1 MRRFLRSAYWAPGVL
16 VLLVVSCGGDGAEVE
31 TVIDDLSQPRGIA
44 VGGSTICVAEAGALE
59 PDGPT
64 RERPGQL
71 EADTGRVLCVAD
83 DGEPDVLLDEL
94 PFVYYPDAAVTSGVA
109 DVLLDGDRSYAL
121 VGESYGPL
129 ARQVLSFDAEGR
141 RTVADL
147 LAFAET
153 SRAGDGATLSNPY
166 SFVLQPDRSGF
177 FVSDAATG
185 TVLDVGLDG
194 TVATFAPVPGH
205 AVLTG
210 MAWGPDGDLHVA
222 SFGQLPHPLGSGAV
236 VAIDDAGTS
245 RVVVDEV
252 TMAID
257 VAFDEAGGMFILEY
271 ANPPDEPTGVDA
283 YRDGTGRL
291 LYLPSVP
298 SDDSPTVLLDDL
310 NRPTALAVNGDDVLI
325 SLASGVQAPGA
336 GSLARYSLVRLLE
349 DAER

>member
-1 MRRFLRSAYWAPGVL
+1 MRRLPGCAFWAPWVL
-16 VLLVVSCGGDGAEVE
+16 VLLAVSCGGEGVEAE
-31 TVIDDLSQPRGIA
+31 TVIDNLSQPRGIA
-44 VGGSTICVAEAGALE
+44 VDGSTICVAEAGALE

-71 EADTGRVLCVAD
+71 EADTGRVLCVTD
-83 DGEPDVLLDEL
+83 DGEPDMVFEGL

-109 DVLLDGDRSYAL
+109 DVLRDGDRLYAL
-121 VGESYGPL
+121 VGESYGAL
-129 ARQVLSFDAEGR
+129 ARRVLVFEADGP

-153 SRAGDGATLSNPY
+153 SRSGDGATLSNPY
-166 SFVLQPDRSGF
+166 SFVLQTDRSGF

-185 TVLDVGLDG
+185 TVVDVGLDG
-194 TVATFAPVPGH
+194 TVSTFAPVPGH

-210 MAWGPDGDLHVA
+210 MNWGTDGDLYVA
-222 SFGQLPHPLGSGAV
+222 SFGELPHPEGSAAI
-236 VAIDDAGTS
+236 VAIDGDGVS

-271 ANPPDEPTGVDA
+271 ANPPAEPTGVDA

-291 LYLPSVP
+291 LYLRSAP
-298 SDDSPTVLLDDL
+298 SDDSPMVLLDYL
-310 NRPTALAVNGDDVLI
+310 NRPTSLAVDGGEVLI

-336 GSLARYSLVRLLE
+336 GSVVRYSLDQLLE
-349 DAER
+349 DASR